1 MVGTAGGISISKRF
15 AAAVPGVVVA
25 LTPGVV
31 LVGAAAVTKRLLES
45 HSSRDLGRQATSL
58 GQSPMLSRTPEGSRS
73 TCSDDAQPGDHESKE
88 EGRPKIRGN
97 RWDDLARLLGSR
109 SSREPRRYLA
119 RSSSAK
125 VRPDVQ

>member
-31 LVGAAAVTKRLLES
+31 LVGAAAVTIAFAMFF
-45 HSSRDLGRQATSL
+45 D
-58 GQSPMLSRTPEGSRS
+58 
-73 TCSDDAQPGDHESKE
+73 
-88 EGRPKIRGN
+88 IRGD